1 MLQTVKISSKRQI
14 TIPVDIFNYLALNE
28 GDRLIVNIDEGKIV
42 MEKSQK
48 ILDEMAGS
56 LYLPKK
62 YKDKPLEAVNQEIRI
77 FTSTIVF
84 FEIYWVLSSFYKK
97 NRLKIIEYLEKILR
111 MDFLE
116 IENRTILQE
125 ALIIFEKHNLDL
137 EDCYNI
143 SYANNLNADK
153 FSTFDKKINSLLKTK

>member
-1 MLQTVKISSKRQI
+1 MLQTVKISSKTQI

-62 YKDKPLEAVNQEIRI
+62 YKDKPLDFIIRDSKREY
-77 FTSTIVF
+77 FAT
-84 FEIYWVLSSFYKK
+84 KK
-97 NRLKIIEYLEKILR
+97 
-111 MDFLE
+111 
-116 IENRTILQE
+116 
-125 ALIIFEKHNLDL
+125 
-137 EDCYNI
+137 
-143 SYANNLNADK
+143 
-153 FSTFDKKINSLLKTK
+153 